1 MCVGEGGG
9 GVTAYC
15 AAPCVWK
22 GSYPVLCCTVCVYGG
37 LPCTVLH
44 RVSLS
49 RVTTYCA
56 ALCVWRG
63 SYHVLCCT
71 VCVEGELPRTVLHRV
86 CGGGLPRTVLHCVCG
101 GGITMYCAAPCVEG
115 GLPCSVL
122 RTVCGEGCTLY
133 CVAPCVWEVT
143 LYFAARVCGGGGR
156 LPRTLLHR
164 AADVA
169 QLHDVHTQTTLVF
182 EVQCHPHWTVPPRL
196 LDTLSVYL
204 VLAATS
210 TDNPD
215 ILGQTVGHTL

>member
-1 MCVGEGGG
+1 MLHCVCGGG
-9 GVTAYC
+9 I
-15 AAPCVWK
+15 
-22 GSYPVLCCTVCVYGG
+22 
-37 LPCTVLH
+37 
-44 RVSLS
+44 
-49 RVTTYCA
+49 TTYCA
-56 ALCVWRG
+56 APCVWRG

-71 VCVEGELPRTVLHRV
+71 VCVEGELPGGSYHVMCCTVCVEGELPCTVLHRV
-86 CGGGLPRTVLHCVCG
+86 WRGGYPVVC
-101 GGITMYCAAPCVEG
+101 CAPCVCVWG
-115 GLPCSVL
+115 GGGYPVL
-122 RTVCGEGCTLY
+122 CCTVCVGSYPVGLLCCT
-133 CVAPCVWEVT
+133 CVW
-143 LYFAARVCGGGGR
+143 GGGGR